1 MNERIGVAKA
11 AKLLGINRSELNQRL
26 LAAGVPT
33 FEGTV
38 DLEKVKCIV
47 PSFNFENRAVDRA
60 KYLRENI
67 SKPFPGDS
75 VMPHNELQA
84 EVQRL
89 RAELT
94 VEMQMSAHYQR
105 IIEELAAKLGELQL
119 SSDPTRKEAG
129 FELCAWLR
137 HEIATDGD

>member
-1 MNERIGVAKA
+1 MEERIAVSKA
-11 AKLLGINRSELNQRL
+11 AKLLGINRAELNQRL
-26 LAAGVPT
+26 LAAGVAT

-60 KYLRENI
+60 QYLRENV
-67 SKPFPGDS
+67 SKPFPGDT
-75 VMPHNELQA
+75 VIPHNELAA

-89 RAELT
+89 RAELV
-94 VEMQMSAHYQR
+94 VENQISMRYQK
-105 IIEELAAKLGELQL
+105 IIEDIADKLGDLQL
-119 SSDPTRKEAG
+119 SDDPERKETA

-137 HEIATDGD
+137 QEITQD

>member
-1 MNERIGVAKA
+1 MNEKIGVAKA
-11 AKLLGINRSELNQRL
+11 AKLLGINRAELNKRL

-33 FEGTV
+33 FEGAV

-60 KYLRENI
+60 QYLRENV
-67 SKPFPGDS
+67 SKPYPGDE
-75 VMPHNELQA
+75 VIPHNELQA

-89 RAELT
+89 RAEL
-94 VEMQMSAHYQR
+94 
-105 IIEELAAKLGELQL
+105 IIETRTCERYQKIIEDIADKLGQLQL
-119 SSDPTRKEAG
+119 SNDPERKETA

-137 HEIATDGD
+137 HEITHED

>member
-1 MNERIGVAKA
+1 MDERIGVAKA
-11 AKLLGINRSELNQRL
+11 AKLLGINRSDLNKRL

-60 KYLRENI
+60 QYLRENT

-75 VMPHNELQA
+75 VIPHNELEA

-94 VEMQMSAHYQR
+94 IEASTCERYQK
-105 IIEELAAKLGELQL
+105 IIEDIAEKLGELQL
-119 SSDPTRKEAG
+119 STDPERKETA

-137 HEIATDGD
+137 KEITQE